1 VGDCGLRTV
10 CLFPFP
16 LPLVQFSK
24 EKNFVR
30 ETRRAGSNYF
40 KASSTPSTSP
50 APCLLPP
57 EIALDMVLPLSHSE
71 KTYRLCE
78 DLIIPTQST
87 ISIFPRPFTKL
98 GNFPSTIQA
107 TYLSSLVTTHINHEY
122 PSHEDRREAAG
133 RLDAALESF
142 GSTLIPPP
150 GCAEGVYC
158 GAYWMRTT

>member
-57 EIALDMVLPLSHSE
+57 ERLHSTCSSRYHIQRRLTGCVKISSSRPNQPFRSFPAPSPNSATFLAQSKPHISPLWSLLTSTMSILPMKIEE
-71 KTYRLCE
+71 KRQ
-78 DLIIPTQST
+78 D
-87 ISIFPRPFTKL
+87 
-98 GNFPSTIQA
+98 
-107 TYLSSLVTTHINHEY
+107 V
-122 PSHEDRREAAG
+122 
-133 RLDAALESF
+133 
-142 GSTLIPPP
+142 
-150 GCAEGVYC
+150 
-158 GAYWMRTT
+158 